1 MGIGRNN
8 TENGF
13 DLRDGD
19 DIEMV
24 DLSEESENRTRALV
38 LDGNS
43 NKMAIENT
51 VDEYNNDL
59 RKSNVRNSK

>member
-59 RKSNVRNSK
+59 RKSNVRNSQ